1 MARVREAREVVG
13 EILRETRRISGRA
26 RNGIKSLVSGASCTS
41 RRSNSMGT
49 TAIKLVAYF
58 STVAKF
64 YVCDKSVA
72 TTRTMTTLSGFRSV
86 GRFNRVDTGKQRCK
100 VYRYGPV

>member
-26 RNGIKSLVSGASCTS
+26 RNGIKSLLSGASCTS
-41 RRSNSMGT
+41 RRSNFMGT
-49 TAIKLVAYF
+49 IAIKLVAYF

-64 YVCDKSVA
+64 YVCDKRVA
-72 TTRTMTTLSGFRSV
+72 TTRSMTTLSGFRSV

-100 VYRYGPV
+100 VYRYGSL